1 LIDVRLSA
9 WRRRNGRCL
18 VVKPLIVEG
27 EFGNGGRLLLV
38 VVVERRWLILLVR
51 VNYFGASCCFWG
63 CHSAATSMEE

>member
-1 LIDVRLSA
+1 
-9 WRRRNGRCL
+9 
-18 VVKPLIVEG
+18 VEKKKWTMLGG
-27 EFGNGGRLLLV
+27 ETVGEGDQFGNGGRLLLV

>member
-1 LIDVRLSA
+1 MLGGETV
-9 WRRRNGRCL
+9 G
-18 VVKPLIVEG
+18 EG